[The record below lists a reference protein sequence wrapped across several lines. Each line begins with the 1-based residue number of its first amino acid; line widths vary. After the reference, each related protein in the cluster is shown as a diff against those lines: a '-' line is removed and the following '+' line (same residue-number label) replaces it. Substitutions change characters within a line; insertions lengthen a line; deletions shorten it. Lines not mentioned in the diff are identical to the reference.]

1 MCGHFSLFFTF
12 SLSSSSSSFPLFLPF
27 VLDLTL
33 LLLSSLA
40 NRHQHTQFLLLMS
53 VVETFH
59 GYIANTTDSLLLYEA
74 CRRGLLPRVSRRL
87 QEKERNCL
95 VRSGS
100 VFVFDEKESGNE
112 YFYVSYNVFGFSK
125 QCLGMII

>member
-1 MCGHFSLFFTF
+1 
-12 SLSSSSSSFPLFLPF
+12 
-27 VLDLTL
+27 
-33 LLLSSLA
+33 
-40 NRHQHTQFLLLMS
+40 MS

-112 YFYVSYNVFGFSK
+112 NILGIISLNYFW
-125 QCLGMII
+125 LI

>member
-1 MCGHFSLFFTF
+1 
-12 SLSSSSSSFPLFLPF
+12 
-27 VLDLTL
+27 
-33 LLLSSLA
+33 
-40 NRHQHTQFLLLMS
+40 MS

-112 YFYVSYNVFGFSK
+112 NNPWSHNH
-125 QCLGMII
+125 